1 MKKKRKNRLD
11 LALEKAAKVIEK
23 HFVSPTPTIDDA
35 KQILRDLRKI
45 AAKPSRSRGNPKT
58 SQSRRKVARR
68 LKRK

>member
-1 MKKKRKNRLD
+1 MKKKRKNRLN

-45 AAKPSRSRGNPKT
+45 AKKPSRSRGN
-58 SQSRRKVARR
+58 RRKVARR